1 MLAKIARESA
11 RDIASMRERGRD
23 GQTDRPT
30 ERAILTDALGVIR
43 AGGYSFLSP
52 QERWARQEY
61 DAIQKAEKASD
72 ACLSVRVRVS
82 VGVGA

>member
-1 MLAKIARESA
+1 MH
-11 RDIASMRERGRD
+11 
-23 GQTDRPT
+23 
-30 ERAILTDALGVIR
+30 TDALGVIR

-72 ACLSVRVRVS
+72 ACVGVTVS